1 MISSIRL
8 QNFKC
13 FENQSLTFKNITM
26 LSGLNSSGK
35 SSTLQSLLLLRQS
48 YQQDLL
54 PDTGLALNG
63 DLVCIGT
70 AQDALF
76 EGAKDDSIGFE
87 ITWKNGIKGQWLF
100 NYNKQADIL
109 KITSSHTKKT
119 PSGLIIL
126 TA

>member
-1 MISSIRL
+1 
-8 QNFKC
+8 
-13 FENQSLTFKNITM
+13 M

-35 SSTLQSLLLLRQS
+35 FSTLQSLLLLRQS

-76 EGAKDDSIGFE
+76 EGATEDAIAFE
-87 ITWKNGIKGQWLF
+87 ITWKNGIEAKWRF
-100 NYNKQADIL
+100 KYNKQVDVLEI
-109 KITSSHTKKT
+109 SSSATEPKVYQIF
-119 PSGLIIL
+119 SGISSIICKPNGSARVLI
-126 TA
+126 